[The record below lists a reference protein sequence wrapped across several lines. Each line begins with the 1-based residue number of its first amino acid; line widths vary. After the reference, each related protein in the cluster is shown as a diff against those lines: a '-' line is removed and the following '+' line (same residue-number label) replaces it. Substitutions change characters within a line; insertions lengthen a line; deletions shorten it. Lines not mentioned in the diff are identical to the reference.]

1 MPCSAA
7 RWWKGIKQA
16 SLAQMTHDM
25 VLRPGPLFMA
35 SHVSGGLLPW
45 GAPQPLS
52 ANLAQPVLRANITP
66 GRCTKGNTI
75 HSRNSDQHNVEACT
89 CDQVVRRNQIEFLI
103 EKVFLAVTSQ
113 LLHCWK
119 EANPHTW
126 SATSEELTSYQ
137 AEARPLPG
145 THCLFYSCL
154 WCGKGC
160 EIWRES
166 EEEVWCVD
174 LNTFSL

>member
-35 SHVSGGLLPW
+35 SHVSRGLLPW

-89 CDQVVRRNQIEFLI
+89 CDRVVRRNQIEFLI
-103 EKVFLAVTSQ
+103 EKVFFSCHITIAT
-113 LLHCWK
+113 LLERSKPTYMKCYFRGI
-119 EANPHTW
+119 NVI
-126 SATSEELTSYQ
+126 S
-137 AEARPLPG
+137 G
-145 THCLFYSCL
+145 
-154 WCGKGC
+154 
-160 EIWRES
+160 
-166 EEEVWCVD
+166 
-174 LNTFSL
+174 